1 MVVSVGLGYKTT
13 STNAEGQIAV
23 GIDARRTARCPARS
37 FAFTTSATYIL
48 LNYLFSVQLRQ
59 QIADIYLAFELTF
72 GSR

>member
-1 MVVSVGLGYKTT
+1 MSDLGT

-37 FAFTTSATYIL
+37 FAFTTHML
-48 LNYLFSVQLRQ
+48 LNYLFSVQLHQ
-59 QIADIYLAFELTF
+59 QIAGIYFAFELTF